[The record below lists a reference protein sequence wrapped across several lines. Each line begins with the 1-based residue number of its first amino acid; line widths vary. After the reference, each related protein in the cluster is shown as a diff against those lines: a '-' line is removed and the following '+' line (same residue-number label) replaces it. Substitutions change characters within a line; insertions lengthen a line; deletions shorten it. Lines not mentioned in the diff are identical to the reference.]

1 MSRVLIGGVVAVTVA
16 GCGVGQPDALA
27 RPVPVAAASS
37 ANSSAPASASPSA
50 SPSASVDKAAL
61 QARAK
66 AAAIPAKG
74 LSPLGVSGGP
84 KQDKAVAYDV
94 TGACGKRVDADRLDV
109 HAAHNRTWSAQGWWV
124 SNTAY
129 AYGATAG
136 ADVVAQ
142 VKAAVESCRTY
153 TGSDGQYTLHD
164 AVTLPAYAGI
174 DATFAF
180 CQTTKRPDNTFVSC
194 VALVAKGNA
203 VSSVWTV
210 HGSSRSDN
218 ASGVKQVASV
228 AADAL
233 T

>member
-1 MSRVLIGGVVAVTVA
+1 MAGIVLAVAVS
-16 GCGVGQPDALA
+16 GCGAQPDTVA
-27 RPVPVAAASS
+27 RPVSLVASSTAASP
-37 ANSSAPASASPSA
+37 APPSA

-66 AAAIPAKG
+66 AAAIAAKG
-74 LSPLGVSGGP
+74 LSPLGVSVTP
-84 KQDKAVAYDV
+84 KQDTAVAYDV

-109 HAAHNRTWSAQGWWV
+109 HAAHNRTWSAQGWWI

-129 AYGATAG
+129 AYAATPG
-136 ADVVAQ
+136 TDVVAQ
-142 VKAAVESCRTY
+142 VKAAVESCRAY

-164 AVTLPAYAGI
+164 AVALPAFAGI
-174 DATFAF
+174 DATYAF

-194 VALVAKGNA
+194 VALVAKGTV

-210 HGSSRSDN
+210 HGTSRPDN
-218 ASGVKQVASV
+218 ASGVKQVAAV
-228 AADAL
+228 AADTL